1 MKTLKTL
8 AIIGLFLIP
17 TFKSAARDFKY
28 GFVSGLVVS
37 NANILSKI
45 DRYKDYRA
53 FYPLYGFNINGF
65 IEYKISER
73 WGIAAEPGFI
83 RKGGVVR
90 FGINHYTSEI
100 NMKLHYLQLPV
111 LANYNI
117 TEKLFAS
124 AGPEFAYMI
133 NNKDNLPLPGTGFS
147 KFKDN
152 AFEVSGLIGLNYSI
166 SKKVGFG
173 LRYNHGLT
181 KISILQWT
189 DGYGPVIGESKVYNQ
204 YFQLIIR
211 FLV

>member
-1 MKTLKTL
+1 MKTLKKL
-8 AIIGLFLIP
+8 AFIVLILIP
-17 TFKSAARDFKY
+17 TMKSVAGDFKF
-28 GFVSGLVVS
+28 GFVTGLVV
-37 NANILSKI
+37 NNPNIASKI
-45 DRYKDYRA
+45 DMYKDYRV

-65 IEYKISER
+65 MEYKLSEK

-83 RKGGVVR
+83 RKGGIVR

-100 NMKLHYLQLPV
+100 NMKLHYLQLPA
-111 LANYNI
+111 LASYYF
-117 TEKLFAS
+117 TGKLSVS

-133 NNKDNLPLPGTGFS
+133 NNKDNLPLAGTGFND
-147 KFKDN
+147 FKEN
-152 AFEVSGLIGLNYSI
+152 AFEISALIGLNYSI
-166 SKKVGFG
+166 SKKVDFG